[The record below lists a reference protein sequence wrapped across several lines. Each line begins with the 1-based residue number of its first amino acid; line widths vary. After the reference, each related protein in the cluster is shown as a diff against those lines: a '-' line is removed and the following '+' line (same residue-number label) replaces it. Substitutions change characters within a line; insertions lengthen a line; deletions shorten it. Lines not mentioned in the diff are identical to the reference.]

1 MMLKLS
7 QKKLDEIFPTVV
19 RYLGCVLTIVLIVA
33 SLFGNNNY
41 AAGFVAAAGMI
52 LYKTVA
58 QAARDN
64 DAPGGSGE

>member
-1 MMLKLS
+1 MRMLS

-19 RYLGCVLTIVLIVA
+19 RYLGVVLTIVLIVA
-33 SLFGNNNY
+33 SLFGNNSY

-64 DAPGGSGE
+64 ETPPGGSE